1 MSLSANKQTLL
12 TGGGDGRELIL
23 SASIKSAYHSLAR
36 RCSQASTLTV
46 NCASLSTL
54 TVNCASLSIS
64 LGEERGGGG
73 GHTHTRI
80 MKWIVKSLNKS
91 GTQEKVDFS
100 NH

>member
-46 NCASLSTL
+46 NF
-54 TVNCASLSIS
+54 ASLSIS